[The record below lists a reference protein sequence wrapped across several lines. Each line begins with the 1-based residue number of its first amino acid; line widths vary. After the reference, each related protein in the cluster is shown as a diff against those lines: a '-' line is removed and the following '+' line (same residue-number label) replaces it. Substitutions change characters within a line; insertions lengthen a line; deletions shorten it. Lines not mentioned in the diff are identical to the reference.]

1 MRKLCIAIPTYN
13 RCAELERALNDLLVL
28 IWGGKNQNKI
38 EILISNNGSTDNS
51 AGVINEYTKKF
62 ECIGVPVLQITN
74 STNIGFDKNLLNC
87 FMGSEAEYVW
97 YLSDDDIVRSEA
109 LQIIFSDIE
118 IYSPNCILYNFN
130 QPPYDFNS
138 PYIEENVFFNKVEE
152 HSLESISKIIHWPKM
167 SSIVMKSAKNL
178 NADLKQSDYKFM
190 HVGLFCQIA
199 LSHGKILHS
208 RKFIAG
214 VDDRYLEK
222 VDFLP
227 YVANYMSETIYK
239 VFAKAGRMSLLKP
252 YLEKYP
258 THYESPLNSCINFIT
273 HNNKNGIQI
282 KKELLREV
290 KAIIFLE
297 VKKNKIVG
305 YLNLTRGLPIRYF
318 LSYIEKFFLL
328 YKLRKVIGIAANKK
342 KFINLIITPTKK
354 QISDYLKPD
363 YLYSKNSYSQ
373 YGEDVLIEQALERLR
388 IHKSDVYYL
397 DIGSN
402 HPFYLSNTYYFY
414 KNGGKGVCIE
424 PDQLLYESFKK
435 KRPRDSCLNV
445 GVSIDDKKFADFYL
459 MTANVLNTFS
469 LEEAEKISAMGT
481 YKIKNS
487 IRVPMQNINEIF
499 ENSLERMPH
508 FVSLDV
514 EGLDLKILET
524 LDFKRYRPSIFC
536 IETLSYA
543 ENGEQEKNKKIID
556 FMKAIKYSIFADTY
570 VNTIFVD
577 STLKEFK

>member
-1 MRKLCIAIPTYN
+1 MII
-13 RCAELERALNDLLVL
+13 
-28 IWGGKNQNKI
+28 
-38 EILISNNGSTDNS
+38 
-51 AGVINEYTKKF
+51 
-62 ECIGVPVLQITN
+62 N
-74 STNIGFDKNLLNC
+74 STLLSKLFNTSKKEVDNYCANYLKENLYFDKVN
-87 FMGSEAEYVW
+87 E
-97 YLSDDDIVRSEA
+97 DT
-109 LQIIFSDIE
+109 
-118 IYSPNCILYNFN
+118 
-130 QPPYDFNS
+130 
-138 PYIEENVFFNKVEE
+138 
-152 HSLESISKIIHWPKM
+152 LESISKIIHWPKM

-178 NADLKQSDYKFM
+178 KTDLGLLDYKFM